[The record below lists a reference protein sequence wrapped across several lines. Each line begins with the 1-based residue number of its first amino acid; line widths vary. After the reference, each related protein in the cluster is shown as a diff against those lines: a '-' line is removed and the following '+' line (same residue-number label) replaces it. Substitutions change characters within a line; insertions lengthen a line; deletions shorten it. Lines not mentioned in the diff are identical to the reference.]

1 LKKLAALG
9 YKSIMDSIQKLS
21 SLFAQFPGIGSRQS
35 RRFVYFL
42 LKQNRSYTR
51 ELVAQIEALAK
62 TIDECVRCHRYFTKN
77 DRSESLLC
85 AICIDP
91 KRDHTLL
98 MVVEKDADF
107 EAIHRSGTYQGTYFI
122 LGGILPTLDKHP
134 ESKIRIN
141 ELRKLIE
148 AEGMVIKEVIL
159 ACAVTPE
166 SEHTADYV
174 RSNIEAITDTHL
186 IVVTNLGRGLST
198 GTELEYSDADTLRYA
213 LLGRK

>member
-1 LKKLAALG
+1 
-9 YKSIMDSIQKLS
+9 MDPINKLS

-42 LKQNRSYTR
+42 LKQNRTYIR
-51 ELVAQIEALAK
+51 ELITQIEALEK
-62 TIDECVRCHRYFTKN
+62 TIDACARCHRYFTKEG
-77 DRSESLLC
+77 RSESLLC
-85 AICIDP
+85 AICVDP

-107 EAIHRSGTYQGTYFI
+107 EAVHRSGTYQGTYFI

-174 RSNIEAITDTHL
+174 RSNIETITNSHL
-186 IVVTNLGRGLST
+186 IAVTHLGRGLST
-198 GTELEYSDADTLRYA
+198 GTELEYSDAETLKYA

>member
-1 LKKLAALG
+1 
-9 YKSIMDSIQKLS
+9 MDPISKLS

-42 LKQNRSYTR
+42 LKQNRTYIR
-51 ELVAQIEALAK
+51 ELISQIEALEK
-62 TIDECVRCHRYFTKN
+62 TIDECVRCHRYYTRGDHTN
-77 DRSESLLC
+77 SQLC
-85 AICIDP
+85 TICLDP
-91 KRDHTLL
+91 KRDRTLL
-98 MVVEKDADF
+98 MVIEKDADF
-107 EAIHRSGTYQGTYFI
+107 EAVHRSGTYQGTYFI

-141 ELRKLIE
+141 ELKKLIE
-148 AEGMVIKEVIL
+148 EEGMVLKEVIL

-174 RSNIEAITDTHL
+174 RSSIEEITDNHL
-186 IVVTNLGRGLST
+186 IAVTYLGRGLST
-198 GTELEYSDADTLRYA
+198 GTELEYSDAETLRYA

>member
-1 LKKLAALG
+1 
-9 YKSIMDSIQKLS
+9 MDPIQKLS

-35 RRFVYFL
+35 KRFVYFL
-42 LKQNRSYTR
+42 LKQNRAYIR
-51 ELVAQIEALAK
+51 ELIAEIEALQAH
-62 TIDECVRCHRYFTKN
+62 TNECARCHRYFTKKYQE
-77 DRSESLLC
+77 ESLLC
-85 AICIDP
+85 TICADP

-107 EAIHRSGTYQGTYFI
+107 EAIHRSGTYNGTYFI

-141 ELRKLIE
+141 ELLALVNNE
-148 AEGMVIKEVIL
+148 STVIREIIL

-166 SEHTADYV
+166 SEHTASYV
-174 RSNIEAITDTHL
+174 HNALTLLGEENDIIITM
-186 IVVTNLGRGLST
+186 LGRGLST

-213 LLGRK
+213 LEGRK

>member
-1 LKKLAALG
+1 
-9 YKSIMDSIQKLS
+9 MDPISKLS

-42 LKQNRSYTR
+42 LKQNRTYIR
-51 ELVAQIEALAK
+51 ELITQIEALEK
-62 TIDECVRCHRYFTKN
+62 TIVECARCHRYFTKR
-77 DRSESLLC
+77 DDERSQYCTVCL
-85 AICIDP
+85 DP

-98 MVVEKDADF
+98 MVVEKDADY
-107 EAIHRSGTYQGTYFI
+107 EAIHRSGTYNGNYFI

-141 ELRKLIE
+141 ELCKLIE
-148 AEGMVIKEVIL
+148 EEGMTLKEVIL

-174 RSNIEAITDTHL
+174 KNAISSITDSHL
-186 IVVTNLGRGLST
+186 IAVTNLGRGLST
-198 GTELEYSDADTLRYA
+198 GTELEYSDAETLRYA